1 MLTIPRLMKYAA
13 LILILSLSAAVAFG
27 GFPLSI
33 QLPSSEAAARLEHSF
48 MQRPDNLRLSY
59 QFQFSRPVRYRMSYN
74 NASRTLVITF
84 DDVTRH
90 HFRRALEL
98 ADSHLERISLSRS
111 RSRQYRIEFS
121 LRENVMPLPFAS
133 KGQEKDVEI
142 RFLMTKNPEIE
153 GEKIRESLSRYSTPL
168 AAHLSRDYEKPIPLP
183 ALKPAGES
191 FSFYR
196 SQEVDNG
203 VQAFRFQTKDQS
215 ATGYGFS
222 IKREFLPSRLKIVSG
237 SSSGIQIRKLS
248 EFAEEARALASV
260 NGSYFMTNGDPLGLL
275 IADGRLVST
284 PILDRACFGVMKD
297 GTPHVGHARFTGWL
311 RTEGLLLS
319 IEGYNQESRSDKT
332 LLYSREFGV
341 KTPYRQGTVQYVI
354 LNNRIVSVSMDS
366 VEIPQKGYV
375 LSISPKR
382 LPLDRTVL
390 KLQEEI
396 ELDMRLSSP
405 WDQMQW
411 AIGGG
416 PRLLKEGEVN
426 PDMEGENFSR
436 PFLKEK
442 APRTGIGFDARGNVI
457 LMVVDGRQEH
467 SQGLN
472 LEEFAQAMKD
482 AGAVEAINLD
492 GGGSTSAWYDG
503 MIVNHPSDGGERRIA
518 NALVILPTKS

>member
-1 MLTIPRLMKYAA
+1 MLTIPRLIKYAA
-13 LILILSLSAAVAFG
+13 LILVLSLTAAMAFG

-33 QLPSSEAAARLEHSF
+33 QLPASEAAARLERSI
-48 MQRPDNLRLSY
+48 MQRPDNLRLNY
-59 QFQFSRPVRYRMSYN
+59 QFGFNRPVRYKMSYN
-74 NASRTLVITF
+74 NSSRILSITF
-84 DDVTRH
+84 SDVTRH

-98 ADSHLERISLSRS
+98 ADSHLERISFSRS

-121 LRENVMPLPFAS
+121 LRENVMPMPFAS
-133 KGQEKDVEI
+133 KGKEKDIKI
-142 RFLMTKNPEIE
+142 RLMMTQNPEVE
-153 GEKIRESLSRYSTPL
+153 GEKIRESLSKYSIPMAT
-168 AAHLSRDYEKPIPLP
+168 HLSRDYEKPVPQGP
-183 ALKPAGES
+183 SWPSAEA

-196 SQEVDNG
+196 SQEVDTG
-203 VQAFRFQTKDQS
+203 VQAFRFQTKDAS
-215 ATGYGFS
+215 ATGYGFT
-222 IKREFLPSRLKIVSG
+222 IKREFLANRFKIASG
-237 SSSGIQIRKLS
+237 SASGIQIRKLS

-275 IADGRLVST
+275 IADGRLFST
-284 PILDRACFGVMKD
+284 PILDRACFGIMMD

-332 LLYSREFGV
+332 LLYSREFGI
-341 KTPYRQGTVQYVI
+341 KTPYRQGTIQYVI

-366 VEIPQKGYV
+366 VEIPKNGYV

-405 WDQMQW
+405 WDRMQW

-416 PRLLKEGEVN
+416 PRLLKDGEVN
-426 PDMEGENFSR
+426 PDMGKENFSR
-436 PFLKEK
+436 PFLREK
-442 APRTGIGFDARGNVI
+442 TPRTGIGFDASGNVI

-472 LEEFAQAMKD
+472 LSEFAQAMKD
-482 AGAVEAINLD
+482 IGAVEAINLD

-503 MIVNHPSDGGERRIA
+503 MIVNRPSDGVERRIA
-518 NALVILPTKS
+518 NALIILPTKS